1 MEHLFIVGCGAVGR
15 RIARLAL
22 AQGVSVC
29 TFNRGEAGLPG
40 TRHFTASLDD
50 PAGLQGLPT
59 RGAGVIYLAPPPGG
73 GNEETRVRSFCAA
86 IAAGEEP
93 EKLVYLSTS
102 GVYGDCAGEAI
113 SEEQKPNP
121 QTSRG
126 KRRLHG
132 ERQFAA
138 WGRARG
144 VAVVVLRVA
153 AIYAL
158 DRLPVS
164 QLKSGQP
171 VLCEEEALP
180 SNRIHADDLSRIC
193 LAALDRGKD
202 GDIFN
207 VSDGSSGTMT
217 GYFNAAADRLGLPR
231 PAQVTM
237 EQARRVMTPLMI
249 SYFSESR
256 VLDNRRMLDQLGI
269 TLLYPDLEAGLQEEG
284 A

>member
-1 MEHLFIVGCGAVGR
+1 MEHLFIVGCGAIGR
-15 RIARLAL
+15 RIATLAL
-22 AQGVSVC
+22 AKGVSVC
-29 TFNRGEAGLPG
+29 TFNRGDAGLPG
-40 TRHFTASLDD
+40 TRHCTGNLDD
-50 PAGLQGLPT
+50 AATLKGLPT
-59 RGAGVIYLAPPPGG
+59 RRAGVIYLAPPPGG
-73 GNEETRVRSFCAA
+73 GIEEARMRAFCAA
-86 IAAGEEP
+86 IPAGEEP
-93 EKLVYLSTS
+93 EKVVYLSTS
-102 GVYGDCAGEAI
+102 GVYGDCEGAVATEDT
-113 SEEQKPNP
+113 EPNP

-132 ERQFAA
+132 ERLLAA
-138 WGRARG
+138 WGAERG
-144 VAVVVLRVA
+144 VSVVILRVT

-171 VLCEEEALP
+171 VLREEEALP
-180 SNRIHADDLSRIC
+180 TNRIHADDLSRIC

-237 EQARRVMTPLMI
+237 EEARRVMTPLMI

-256 VLDNRRMLDQLGI
+256 VVDNRKMLEQLGI
-269 TLLYPDLEAGLQEEG
+269 TLSYPDLETGLKG
-284 A
+284 